1 MMKNNAVILAVI
13 VVLIGVYISL
23 EMNLDFAPL
32 EEPVTIEIKPGMSFA
47 QAIDMLMMKDLSRDP
62 NVFAAISRLTGVD
75 KNLIPGRYDFKGSV
89 SPFDVFIKLKK
100 GSITPWE
107 VTILEGDTLEDIK
120 IKLLKDGLVSEEEF
134 DRLITDEEFM
144 NRMQIKAP
152 SLEGYLFPDTYRIDK
167 GVGAEKILT
176 MMVRRLREKYDEK
189 LLVRTSEIGL
199 DERRA
204 LTLASIIEREAAVDR
219 ERPLISAVYHNRI
232 KRRMY
237 LQADPTAIYGVKS
250 LSAGVRKN
258 DLKRKTPYNTY
269 RIKGLPPGPIAS
281 PGLQSIKAALYP
293 ADVQYLY
300 FVSNN
305 DGTHTFSMTMKEHIR
320 AVRKYRKSRAKT
332 KG

>member
-1 MMKNNAVILAVI
+1 MLKNNAVILAVI
-13 VVLIGVYISL
+13 AVLASIYVFL
-23 EMNLDFAPL
+23 EMALDLAPL
-32 EEPVTIEIKPGMSFA
+32 KEPVTVEIRQGMSFG
-47 QAIDMLMMKDLSRDP
+47 QAMDMLIMKELTRDP
-62 NVFAAISRLTGVD
+62 NVFAAFGRLTGVD
-75 KNLIPGRYDFKGSV
+75 KKIAPGRYCFKGRL
-89 SPFDVFIKLKK
+89 SPFDVFRKLKE

-120 IKLLKDGLVSEEEF
+120 VKLLKDSLVSEEEF
-134 DRLITDEEFM
+134 DRLAVDREFM
-144 NRMQIKAP
+144 NRMQIQAP

-167 GVGAEKILT
+167 GLDADKILT
-176 MMVRRLREKYDEK
+176 MMVRRLREKYDER
-189 LLVRTSEIGL
+189 LLERTREIGL
-199 DERRA
+199 DERRV
-204 LTLASIIEREAAVDR
+204 LTLASIIEREAAVDS

-250 LSAGVRKN
+250 LSAGVRKE

-281 PGLQSIKAALYP
+281 PGLKSIKAALYP
-293 ADVQYLY
+293 AEVPYLY

-305 DGTHTFSMTMKEHIR
+305 DGTHTFSRTMKEHNR
-320 AVRKYRKSRAKT
+320 AVRKYRKIRAKT

>member
-13 VVLIGVYISL
+13 IVLMGIYVFL
-23 EMNLDFAPL
+23 EMSLDLDPL
-32 EEPVTIEIKPGMSFA
+32 KEPVTVEIRQGMSFD
-47 QAIDMLMMKDLSRDP
+47 QAMDMLVIKNLTRDP
-62 NVFAAISRLTGVD
+62 SVFAALGRITGVD
-75 KNLIPGRYDFKGSV
+75 KSLIPGRYCFKGRL
-89 SPFDVFIKLKK
+89 SPFDVFRKLKN

-107 VTILEGDTLEDIK
+107 VTILEGDTLENIK
-120 IKLLKDGLVSEEEF
+120 IKLLKDDLVSEEEF
-134 DRLITDEEFM
+134 DRLVMDREFM

-167 GVGAEKILT
+167 GLSAEKILAL
-176 MMVRRLREKYDEK
+176 MVRRLREKYDEK
-189 LLVRTSEIGL
+189 MLARTSEIGL
-199 DERRA
+199 DERRI
-204 LTLASIIEREAAVDR
+204 LTLASIIEREAAVDS

-250 LSAGVRKN
+250 LSAGVRKA

-281 PGLQSIKAALYP
+281 PGLKSIKAALYP
-293 ADVQYLY
+293 AEVPYLY

-305 DGTHTFSMTMKEHIR
+305 DGTHTFSRTMKEHIR

-332 KG
+332 RG